1 MFCHIYSVHRHPELH
16 GQLLGLLSI
25 GFIQGLYALDAADG
39 HTDHPVQ
46 VVNLLIQAL
55 LQYVHDQISGL
66 LRAHGILPRQSAELR

>member
-1 MFCHIYSVHRHPELH
+1 MFLFVAILNTR
-16 GQLLGLLSI
+16 QLLGLLSI

-55 LQYVHDQISGL
+55 LQ
-66 LRAHGILPRQSAELR
+66 